1 MSPKAWLQRS
11 LFEERRLYI
20 TLGVLMM
27 LWGFAMASVE
37 RPTFVD
43 YSDAIGCLC
52 VGAMITWNGFQS
64 LFKERTVPYSAFR
77 RGLLLVLIVAVCVF
91 LALRVFG

>member
-1 MSPKAWLQRS
+1 M
-11 LFEERRLYI
+11 FEERRLYI
-20 TLGVLMM
+20 TLGVLLM
-27 LWGFAMASVE
+27 LWGFALASVE

-64 LFKERTVPYSAFR
+64 LFKERAVPYSAFR
-77 RGLLLVLIVAVCVF
+77 RGLLLMLIAAVCGF
-91 LALRVFG
+91 LALRMVG